1 MAVAL
6 STSSLDDRPTAVKM
20 AASQRVRSVKSF
32 IVGVALIVCFVKYI
46 FVISVNF
53 SASAN
58 DPTTKLLMDGD
69 GGGDDDVQLVRLDI
83 GLLKPIA
90 VEKEKEKKEKKEK
103 KGEFVVAVNSDD
115 LDDILNFKPRKQFPQ
130 VPHLLL
136 HDPSLCENTPNLPF
150 IIYVHSA
157 PENAD
162 RRQLLRQTYANPS
175 LFKNRR
181 FQVIFLLG
189 LPKRRGV
196 QEQVKA
202 EFDKHRDIVQGYF
215 IDDYRNMTL
224 KAVMG
229 LNWIKSHCKNA
240 AFAIKVDD
248 DTFLNIFE
256 MASLLDQNANHSML
270 VVCPIWREGTMR
282 ILRER
287 KSCMK
292 WCVTRREFP
301 GEFYPRY
308 CAGIGYALSQGL
320 VQRMSEA
327 AETTPFFWID
337 DVYVTGLLT
346 QPLINEIHYVDVMRN
361 FSASDDEALAEYS
374 NTSHSIR
381 IQLVHVGKREKF
393 LLLWKTLFS
402 RLNQDQRNTIN
413 DDILKA
419 FT

>member
-1 MAVAL
+1 MV
-6 STSSLDDRPTAVKM
+6 
-20 AASQRVRSVKSF
+20 ASQRFRNARAAF
-32 IVGVALIVCFVKYI
+32 IGGAFVVCLVKY
-46 FVISVNF
+46 VIVVSVNL

-58 DPTTKLLMDGD
+58 EPSRTKVIVDK
-69 GGGDDDVQLVRLDI
+69 DDVQLVRLDM
-83 GLLKPIA
+83 GLLRPIA
-90 VEKEKEKKEKKEK
+90 VLPNK

-115 LDDILNFKPRKQFPQ
+115 LDDILNYTEPRKEIPQ

-136 HDPSLCENTPNLPF
+136 HDPSLCENSPHLGF
-150 IIYVHSA
+150 ILYVHSA
-157 PENAD
+157 PGNAE
-162 RRQLLRQTYANPS
+162 RRKVLRQTYANPR
-175 LFKNRR
+175 LFKNRP

-189 LPKRRGV
+189 LPKERGV
-196 QEQVKA
+196 QELVKA
-202 EFDKHRDIVQGYF
+202 EFDQHRDIVQGYF

-229 LNWIKSHCKNA
+229 LSWIRSHCKHA

-256 MASLLDQNANHSML
+256 MVSLLDQNANQSML
-270 VVCPIWREGTMR
+270 LVCPIWREGTMR

-308 CAGIGYALSQGL
+308 CAGIGYMLSQGL
-320 VQRMSEA
+320 VQRMSKA

-346 QPLINEIHYVDVMRN
+346 QPLINEIHYVDVMQYFTVN
-361 FSASDDEALAEYS
+361 EDKALAEYS
-374 NTSHSIR
+374 NTSHPIR
-381 IQLVHVGKREKF
+381 IQLVHVRKTENF
-393 LLLWKTLFS
+393 LSLWKTLLS
-402 RLNQDQRNTIN
+402 RLSQDQRSTVS
-413 DDILKA
+413 DEALKA